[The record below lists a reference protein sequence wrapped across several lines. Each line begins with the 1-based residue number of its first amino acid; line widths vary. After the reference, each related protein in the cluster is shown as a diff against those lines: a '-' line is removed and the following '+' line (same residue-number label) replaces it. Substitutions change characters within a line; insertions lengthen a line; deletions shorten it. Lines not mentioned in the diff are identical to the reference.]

1 MRTLTS
7 WLFNCLLFSL
17 DTILRTLHSL
27 HGSHTSTGNTK
38 DTMSGDSFEPGVA
51 ISSLSSDTAVS
62 PAITHTSLPALKPIQ
77 IQLILADVPLFAV
90 GILAFGVLMFF
101 FLMKRVDK

>member
-1 MRTLTS
+1 
-7 WLFNCLLFSL
+7 
-17 DTILRTLHSL
+17 
-27 HGSHTSTGNTK
+27 
-38 DTMSGDSFEPGVA
+38 MSADAFEPGVA

-62 PAITHTSLPALKPIQ
+62 LAITHASLLALIPAQ